1 MEDTNQPLDAGIGSR
16 PSGQN
21 LRFSEPVRGDLLE
34 TSKWAMFF
42 AILIFIALGL
52 VLIGSFFI
60 MAAGSAGAVVGI
72 MMVLI
77 YGGLLFFPAWYYYKF
92 SALTRQALEH
102 DNNDALD
109 EGFANLKRFY
119 RFIGILIIVVIGL
132 YVLFAI
138 AGIAF
143 LSSGNFPGA
152 D

>member
-21 LRFSEPVRGDLLE
+21 LRFSEPVRSDLLE

-42 AILIFIALGL
+42 AVLIFIALGF

-60 MAAGSAGAVVGI
+60 MATGSSGVLLGI
-72 MMVLI
+72 LMLVI
-77 YGGLLFFPAWYYYKF
+77 YGGLMFFPAWYYYKF
-92 SALTRQALEH
+92 ATLTRQALEQN
-102 DNNDALD
+102 NNDALD

-132 YVLFAI
+132 YVLFAV

-143 LSSGNFPGA
+143 LSSGNFPGQ

>member
-1 MEDTNQPLDAGIGSR
+1 MEDTNQPLDADLGSR

-21 LRFSEPVRGDLLE
+21 LRFTEPVRSDLLE

-42 AILIFIALGL
+42 AVLIFIALGF
-52 VLIGSFFI
+52 VLIGSLFI
-60 MAAGSAGAVVGI
+60 MAAGSGGAIVGI
-72 MMVLI
+72 LMAII
-77 YGGLLFFPAWYYYKF
+77 YGGLMFFPGWYYYKF
-92 SALTRQALEH
+92 STSTRQALEH
-102 DNNDALD
+102 DNNMSLE

-132 YVLFAI
+132 YVLFAV

-143 LSSGNFPGA
+143 LSSGNFPGT